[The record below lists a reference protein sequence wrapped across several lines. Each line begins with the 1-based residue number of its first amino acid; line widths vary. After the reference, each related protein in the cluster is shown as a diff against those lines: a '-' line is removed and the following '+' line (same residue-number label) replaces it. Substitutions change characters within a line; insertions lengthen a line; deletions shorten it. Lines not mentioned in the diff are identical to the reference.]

1 MKRGRPSMREEFRRD
16 ILSVLGVYQYPA
28 TASTVKRLLDSRR
41 MHPCSWVTIDKYLRE
56 LVAEHLV
63 LRQALPTERGRK
75 PLVVYVGR
83 AIQTDNG
90 HDYLGTFSSD

>member
-41 MHPCSWVTIDKYLRE
+41 IHPCSWVTIDKYLRE

-63 LRQALPTERGRK
+63 LRQVLPTERGRK

-83 AIQTDNG
+83 AIQTDSG
-90 HDYLGTFSSD
+90 RDYLGTFSSD